1 MSKILFGICGPT
13 ASGKTGLAIEVAKR
27 VGGEI
32 VSADSMQI
40 YKGMDILSA
49 KPATE
54 EMQGVRH
61 HMIGVVEPTAYF
73 SASHYREMAQD
84 VIEDIKARGRI
95 PILCGGTGL
104 YIDAVTRGMRFSEK
118 SDEKLRNELKAISEK
133 PDGEII
139 LHNQLR
145 EMDPEA
151 AEKYPAGDVRRVIRS
166 IEINILT
173 GMTRKEQE
181 ARDALIE
188 DTYDAR
194 LFALDWPR
202 ETLYDRIE
210 RRVDIMVKEGLINED
225 CFTLSADAGAALAQ
239 TSDTVGM
246 FFSTSG
252 TNVISGEKLMDY
264 CVVEPWCN
272 SVEVSNGI
280 MRNTFV
286 ITNACEEPEK
296 LISWLDYFFTEE
308 GSLLVTLGVQG
319 ETYDIDENGNWY
331 YIETDD
337 QTADFIQGVLTANGG
352 VPTYQSAFKL
362 YQDAGSDPIS
372 AYSNTQRAIA
382 SKHAGLKMLELNFTD
397 EDLQIGLPIMID
409 VNTYF
414 PQYMASVMTGEMDL
428 DDSWEEFQATLQA
441 MQAPVLEEVLQ
452 GCYDRMGE

>member
-1 MSKILFGICGPT
+1 MY
-13 ASGKTGLAIEVAKR
+13 KTGLAIEVAKR

-54 EMQGVRH
+54 EMQGIRH

-210 RRVDIMVKEGLINED
+210 RRVDIMVKEGLINEVSSLMKEIEKGEN
-225 CFTLSADAGAALAQ
+225 TSVQAIGYKEIAQALKGEIAMSDAIKHLKTATRNYAKRQVTWFKRDTRVTWLHVEDIKALAGKIADIIIN
-239 TSDTVGM
+239 TEADNG
-246 FFSTSG
+246 
-252 TNVISGEKLMDY
+252 KL
-264 CVVEPWCN
+264 P
-272 SVEVSNGI
+272 
-280 MRNTFV
+280 
-286 ITNACEEPEK
+286 
-296 LISWLDYFFTEE
+296 
-308 GSLLVTLGVQG
+308 
-319 ETYDIDENGNWY
+319 
-331 YIETDD
+331 
-337 QTADFIQGVLTANGG
+337 
-352 VPTYQSAFKL
+352 
-362 YQDAGSDPIS
+362 
-372 AYSNTQRAIA
+372 
-382 SKHAGLKMLELNFTD
+382 
-397 EDLQIGLPIMID
+397 
-409 VNTYF
+409 
-414 PQYMASVMTGEMDL
+414 
-428 DDSWEEFQATLQA
+428 
-441 MQAPVLEEVLQ
+441 
-452 GCYDRMGE
+452 

>member
-54 EMQGVRH
+54 EMQGIRH

-210 RRVDIMVKEGLINED
+210 RRVDIMVKEGLINEVSSLMKEIEKGEN
-225 CFTLSADAGAALAQ
+225 TSVQAIGYKEIAQALKGEIAMSDAIKHLKTATRNYAKRQVTWFKRDTRVTWLHVEDIKALAGKIADIIIN
-239 TSDTVGM
+239 TEADNG
-246 FFSTSG
+246 
-252 TNVISGEKLMDY
+252 KL
-264 CVVEPWCN
+264 P
-272 SVEVSNGI
+272 
-280 MRNTFV
+280 
-286 ITNACEEPEK
+286 
-296 LISWLDYFFTEE
+296 
-308 GSLLVTLGVQG
+308 
-319 ETYDIDENGNWY
+319 
-331 YIETDD
+331 
-337 QTADFIQGVLTANGG
+337 
-352 VPTYQSAFKL
+352 
-362 YQDAGSDPIS
+362 
-372 AYSNTQRAIA
+372 
-382 SKHAGLKMLELNFTD
+382 
-397 EDLQIGLPIMID
+397 
-409 VNTYF
+409 
-414 PQYMASVMTGEMDL
+414 
-428 DDSWEEFQATLQA
+428 
-441 MQAPVLEEVLQ
+441 
-452 GCYDRMGE
+452 